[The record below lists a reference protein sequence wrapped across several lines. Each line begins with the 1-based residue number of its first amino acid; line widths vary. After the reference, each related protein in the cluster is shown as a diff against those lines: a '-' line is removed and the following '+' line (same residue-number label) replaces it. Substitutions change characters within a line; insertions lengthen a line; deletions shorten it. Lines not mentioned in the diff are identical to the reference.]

1 MASNSVLSESRS
13 SELADVELTSSNVG
27 EADSEL
33 DLHKA
38 AFHGDRK
45 STVSAIERG
54 VKISGQDMHG
64 RYGLV
69 SRSQT
74 LPANARLRMARRIA
88 LFSAPLSSCVNTS

>member
-54 VKISGQDMHG
+54 VNISGQDMHG
-64 RYGLV
+64 RHGLV

-74 LPANARLRMARRIA
+74 PQNARLGMARRTA